1 MFEEIFVPYKKRK
14 MEQSKATDNDDMST
28 EDINY
33 YEKVKAYTK
42 FVIGRKINKNTP
54 RYTNPEIENGIFF
67 VKSTSI
73 LRIITKWVEELD

>member
-1 MFEEIFVPYKKRK
+1 

-54 RYTNPEIENGIFF
+54 RYTNPEI
-67 VKSTSI
+67 
-73 LRIITKWVEELD
+73 